1 MTKLTDRSGDVFA
14 RFVQI
19 SHERFHLG
27 PHLLSTG
34 LHYETSAKEK
44 KKKEKREREEERK
57 EKKRPGGGGGGEEKK
72 RRRDSYKCK
81 LLAPFRVSGCELV
94 LGFEPPVNRKW

>member
-57 EKKRPGGGGGGEEKK
+57 EEKKKTGGGGGGGGRKK
-72 RRRDSYKCK
+72 REEETVTSVNC
-81 LLAPFRVSGCELV
+81 LLLSGLVAVS
-94 LGFEPPVNRKW
+94 

>member
-44 KKKEKREREEERK
+44 KKKEKIEKKKKERK
-57 EKKRPGGGGGGEEKK
+57 RGGGGGKK
-72 RRRDSYKCK
+72 RRRDSYSGNC
-81 LLAPFRVSGCELV
+81 LLLSGLVAVS
-94 LGFEPPVNRKW
+94 